1 MSVEHYY
8 QGSKFKKNNKEFYIQ
23 FSLDSPDSSIAKDPG
38 LAKSAGGKTG
48 KFKGELVRPKNV
60 KIDPDFFMVLS
71 GSKYK
76 RGEIDMENA
85 MRAKFTQNLDLKK
98 LLLATKNAKLEH
110 ITRGKPAIVF
120 NDFMRV
126 RRDLRHKD

>member
-1 MSVEHYY
+1 M
-8 QGSKFKKNNKEFYIQ
+8 
-23 FSLDSPDSSIAKDPG
+23 
-38 LAKSAGGKTG
+38 
-48 KFKGELVRPKNV
+48 RPKNV
-60 KIDPDFFMVLS
+60 NIDPDFFMVLS

-76 RGEIDMENA
+76 RGEIDMEDA
-85 MRAKFTQNLDLKK
+85 MRAKFTQNPELKQ

-120 NDFMRV
+120 NDLMRV